1 MRALAIFLLLAAP
14 ASAGEERRSPWSVPF
29 GFSGSC
35 SAASTVALPDLPS
48 AYYGIDLVPT
58 KRVPGTGAGVGI
70 GVVTFARSPYGVS
83 VTPDGTYVVDVDIAL
98 DRIKKPKRG
107 VLTAWAT
114 KDDLTEVKRLGALDD
129 AFRASGRVGWN
140 KFLLVVTLEPPEP
153 SARAQGERSESR
165 SEKPRDA
172 RFRPSEETGTGSGTD
187 KSATDIWKG
196 PVVMRGMS
204 RSGLMHTLAGH
215 GPYEKEPCAKYGF

>member
-1 MRALAIFLLLAAP
+1 MRALLSILLFAAS
-14 ASAGEERRSPWSVPF
+14 ASSSTSAGEVRSSPWNLPF

-35 SAASTVALPDLPS
+35 SAASAVAIPDLPS
-48 AYYGIDLVPT
+48 NYYGIDMVPT

-70 GVVTFARSPYGVS
+70 GVVTFSKSPYGVS
-83 VTPDGTYVVDVDIAL
+83 VTPDGTYVVDVQLVL
-98 DRIKKPKRG
+98 DRIKQPKRG

-114 KDDLTEVKRLGALDD
+114 KDDLSEVKRLGTLD
-129 AFRASGRVGWN
+129 ASFRASGQVGWN
-140 KFLLVVTLEPPEP
+140 KFLLVVTLEPSAEP
-153 SARAQGERSESR
+153 
-165 SEKPRDA
+165 
-172 RFRPSEETGTGSGTD
+172 
-187 KSATDIWKG
+187 TDIWSG